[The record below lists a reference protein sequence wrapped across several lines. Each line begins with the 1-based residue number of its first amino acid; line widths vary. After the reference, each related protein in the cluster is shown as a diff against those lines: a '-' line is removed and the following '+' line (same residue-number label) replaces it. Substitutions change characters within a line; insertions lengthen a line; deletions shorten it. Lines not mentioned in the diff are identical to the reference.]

1 MRVTRMRSVSVGAAA
16 MAGLVLSAC
25 SGQTIEPTGGSTAAA
40 GGSACGAFN
49 IAVNPWVGY
58 EADAHVVGYVAKT
71 KLGCNVSY
79 KEVKEEVA
87 WQGMA
92 DGSIDTILE
101 NWGHPDLTKKYIEE
115 AKTVQDAGLTGNQGI
130 IGWYVPPWLA
140 TEHPDVLDSANLNKY
155 ASNFKTSESGDQGQ
169 LLDGDPSFVTNDAAL
184 VKNLNLNFK
193 VVYAG
198 SEAALIQAFRQAE
211 KNKTW
216 MLGYFYA
223 PQWFLSEVPLKKVAL
238 PKYTEGC
245 DADPAKIACDYPDY
259 KLNKLVATRFGSAAS
274 PAMSLVKKFTWTNDD
289 QNVVA
294 KYIAG
299 DKMPPEDAAKKW
311 VDANQDKVNAWLK

>member
-1 MRVTRMRSVSVGAAA
+1 MRSVSVGAAA